1 MWPRFRKKVGIC
13 LLNHSLPYPWFVAA
27 WREKYS
33 GEIKLWSRIAISAFL
48 LMMVGGFWGSGCGSH
63 IFLLVKSPCMCI
75 GSVGWVRGLPMSTVN
90 VAMFLVISD
99 ISWALIESLVDES
112 FMVSSHIM
120 PRSAITFRVSPVR
133 GGLMGC
139 RFGLWLCRLVESP
152 PSACLV
158 VSGFGVVL
166 VKG

>member
-33 GEIKLWSRIAISAFL
+33 GEMKLWSRIAISAFL

-99 ISWALIESLVDES
+99 VSWALIESLVDES

-120 PRSAITFRVSPVR
+120 PRSAIDFRVSPRVGR
-133 GGLMGC
+133 FDGMKARVIVVPVWWGLPLL
-139 RFGLWLCRLVESP
+139 RN
-152 PSACLV
+152 
-158 VSGFGVVL
+158 
-166 VKG
+166 